1 MHYLELLIKH
11 QRRSL
16 LLLSSK
22 INSQTK
28 AVALSMK
35 YIHLLI
41 LGLVVIVG
49 AQSKAQVETSMSR
62 AERFYKSGQFE
73 SSLAVL
79 KKLSSETEDKS
90 DIYYLMGLNYYKT
103 QNCEQAEKL
112 LDQVTRSET
121 SPKVSKAYLYLG
133 LCQYIRKEY
142 DKSVNSLELS
152 LDTSTDAKHDAR
164 VDKIIEK
171 VLQAQAQV
179 EKNKLKYTLGFGTTY
194 AYDSNVL
201 SVAETDRSLK
211 GNVLNVAV
219 FGSYK
224 AYADETSTLE
234 PIIFLSDNVTYTSKF
249 EESDYLQS
257 ADATQLL
264 VSTPYKTKF
273 TEGNNDISFNVG
285 LFFLPN
291 GNERRKLAIESFFLK
306 ENLTYFLSAQNSLA
320 VKIVGGY
327 DHSEVEFSDEE
338 DNQTAV
344 KIDFSI
350 GVRSYLEN
358 PKSHMASGDIGF
370 LVNDAKG
377 DDAKYR
383 KLYATVGYS
392 KPQFFKTN
400 ETFKINYYKSD
411 YIKSELNR
419 TDTNYNLSYSLAA
432 DLTERL
438 SLSGSL
444 SYSESKSTVD
454 EYDYFDHTVGLQ
466 LFYVTQF

>member
-1 MHYLELLIKH
+1 MRHIYLI
-11 QRRSL
+11 
-16 LLLSSK
+16 
-22 INSQTK
+22 IF
-28 AVALSMK
+28 
-35 YIHLLI
+35 
-41 LGLVVIVG
+41 GLVAVI
-49 AQSKAQVETSMSR
+49 SMPLNAQVETSMSR

-79 KKLSSETEDKS
+79 KKLSSETEDKT

-121 SPKVSKAYLYLG
+121 SAKVSKAYLYLG

-142 DKSVNSLELS
+142 DKSINSLELS
-152 LDTSTDAKHDAR
+152 LDTSTDPKQDAQ
-164 VDKIIEK
+164 VDKIIER
-171 VLQAQAQV
+171 VLQAQAQA
-179 EKNKLKYTLGFGTTY
+179 EKNKLKYTLGFGVTY

-211 GNVLNVAV
+211 GNVINAAA

-234 PIIFLSDNVTYTSKF
+234 PIIFFSDNITYTSEFK
-249 EESDYLQS
+249 ESDYLQS

-264 VSTPYKTKF
+264 ISTPYKTKF
-273 TEGNNDISFNVG
+273 AEGNNDVSFNLG

-291 GNERRKLAIESFFLK
+291 GNERRKLAIESIFFK
-306 ENLTYFLSAQNSLA
+306 DNLTYFLDAHNALA

-338 DNQTAV
+338 DNQTAL

-350 GVRSYLEN
+350 GIRKYLESLKN
-358 PKSHMASGDIGF
+358 HTVSADVGF
-370 LVNDAKG
+370 LINDAKG

-411 YIKSELNR
+411 YIKSELDR
-419 TDTNYNLSYSLAA
+419 TDVNYNFSYSLAA
-432 DLTERL
+432 DITERL

>member
-1 MHYLELLIKH
+1 M
-11 QRRSL
+11 R
-16 LLLSSK
+16 
-22 INSQTK
+22 
-28 AVALSMK
+28 
-35 YIHLLI
+35 YIYSII
-41 LGLVVIVG
+41 LGLVAVI
-49 AQSKAQVETSMSR
+49 SMPSNAQVETSMSR

-79 KKLSSETEDKS
+79 KKLSSETEDKT
-90 DIYYLMGLNYYKT
+90 DIYYLMGLNYYKI

-121 SPKVSKAYLYLG
+121 SVKVSKAYLYLG

-142 DKSVNSLELS
+142 DKSINSLELS
-152 LDTSTDAKHDAR
+152 LDTSTDPKQDVQ
-164 VDKIIEK
+164 VDKIIER
-171 VLQAQAQV
+171 VLQAQAQA
-179 EKNKLKYTLGFGTTY
+179 EKNKLKYTLGFGVTY

-211 GNVLNVAV
+211 GNVINAAA

-224 AYADETSTLE
+224 AYVDETSTLE
-234 PIIFLSDNVTYTSKF
+234 PIIFFSDNITYTSEFK
-249 EESDYLQS
+249 ESDYLQS
-257 ADATQLL
+257 ADATQVLI
-264 VSTPYKTKF
+264 STPYKTKF
-273 TEGNNDISFNVG
+273 AEGNNDVSFNLG

-291 GNERRKLAIESFFLK
+291 GNERRKLAIESIFFK
-306 ENLTYFLSAQNSLA
+306 DNLTYFLDAQNALA

-327 DHSEVEFSDEE
+327 DHSEVEFSNEE
-338 DNQTAV
+338 DNQTAL
-344 KIDFSI
+344 KIDFSVGI
-350 GVRSYLEN
+350 KKFLESLKN
-358 PKSHMASGDIGF
+358 HTVSADVGF
-370 LVNDAKG
+370 LINDAKG

-400 ETFKINYYKSD
+400 ETFKLNYYKSD
-411 YIKSELNR
+411 YIKSELDR
-419 TDTNYNLSYSLAA
+419 TDVNYNLTYSLAA